1 MVLLMKI
8 RMLIVIILGVLL
20 VVTNGM
26 SADVPPATPATDKKA
41 ESVDQEEL
49 KNEGKE
55 PSWSVEVVEP
65 GSEPVPEPGS
75 EPVSEP
81 VPEPGSEPGS
91 EPEPET
97 DKPEKLIEETKPG
110 EDKSQIVEQAVE
122 PESRE
127 AAGKTSASTEAES
140 EPEKDRQDEVADD
153 EIKPE
158 EEKAQTAEQDTEQ
171 KPKVPR
177 EADEIEPLY
186 VRELLEMKAGHN
198 DSNPVWSSDG
208 KKIAFERS
216 SGDKREIIISRL
228 DGSIIQKIYCKLSD
242 NKDDEMDFFFPGI
255 AEDISYNSGISW
267 SPAHTSMVFMSNGGS
282 GNYDLYL
289 LPQLGNKTTIRLTKN
304 DEKDSHPQWSPVK
317 DQLIFVS
324 GRTGKADVYLM
335 KLETMETIQVTDGE
349 KTYLYPQW
357 SPDGN
362 KIAMIYGSNENHD
375 IYLIEDITK
384 PVETLKALTTWAH
397 DDLRPA
403 WSPDGKKIAF
413 YSNYNLD
420 QDPKVWALFVIDA
433 ADSGPTEAEE
443 LAAKVVATNVI
454 PDIESGPAWMPD
466 SNRIIYIRNDR
477 QAYNPIYIV
486 NVKEKTESAVKTAT
500 KMNHDVI
507 CSSDGIIAFRAQV
520 NQWDHIYIAELK
532 E

>member
-8 RMLIVIILGVLL
+8 RVLVVIILGVLL
-20 VVTNGM
+20 VVTNGI
-26 SADVPPATPATDKKA
+26 SADVPSATPATDTKA
-41 ESVDQEEL
+41 ESVGRDES
-49 KNEGKE
+49 KNEEKE
-55 PSWSVEVVEP
+55 PAWSAEVVEP
-65 GSEPVPEPGS
+65 VPELGSEPVPEPIL
-75 EPVSEP
+75 
-81 VPEPGSEPGS
+81 
-91 EPEPET
+91 EPESELET
-97 DKPEKLIEETKPG
+97 DKSENLIKETKPG
-110 EDKSQIVEQAVE
+110 EDKSQIVEQVVE

-140 EPEKDRQDEVADD
+140 EPEPKKDRQDEAAD
-153 EIKPE
+153 ETKPE
-158 EEKAQTAEQDTEQ
+158 EEKSQTAGQDTEQ
-171 KPKVPR
+171 KTIVPKEP
-177 EADEIEPLY
+177 DEIEPLY
-186 VRELLEMKAGHN
+186 VRELVEMEAGHN
-198 DSNPVWSSDG
+198 DSNPVWSPDG

-216 SGDKREIIISRL
+216 SGDKREIIISGV
-228 DGSIIQKIYCKLSD
+228 DGSLIQKIYCKLSD
-242 NKDDEMDFFFPGI
+242 NKKDEMDFFFPGI

-267 SPAHTSMVFMSNGGS
+267 SPAQTSMVFMSNGGS

-304 DEKDSHPQWSPVK
+304 DEKDSHPQWSPVN

-335 KLETMETIQVTDGE
+335 KLETMETIKVTDGK

-357 SPDGN
+357 SPDG
-362 KIAMIYGSNENHD
+362 KKVAMIYGSNENHD

-384 PVETLKALTTWAH
+384 PVETLKALTTWAY

-433 ADSGPTEAEE
+433 AGADSAEGEE

>member
-8 RMLIVIILGVLL
+8 RILIVVILGVLL
-20 VVTNGM
+20 VVTNGI
-26 SADVPPATPATDKKA
+26 SADVPPAMPATDKEA
-41 ESVDQEEL
+41 ENVGQKES
-49 KNEGKE
+49 KNEEKE
-55 PSWSVEVVEP
+55 PAWSVEVIEP
-65 GSEPVPEPGS
+65 GSEPVPEL
-75 EPVSEP
+75 
-81 VPEPGSEPGS
+81 
-91 EPEPET
+91 EPEPEI
-97 DKPEKLIEETKPG
+97 DKPEKLIKETKPG
-110 EDKSQIVEQAVE
+110 EDKSQLVEKAVE
-122 PESRE
+122 PESPE
-127 AAGKTSASTEAES
+127 TAGKTSASTEVEA
-140 EPEKDRQDEVADD
+140 EPETDRQDEVAD
-153 EIKPE
+153 ETKPE
-158 EEKAQTAEQDTEQ
+158 EEKSQTAEQDAEQ
-171 KPKVPR
+171 ETKVPKK
-177 EADEIEPLY
+177 ADEIEPLY
-186 VRELLEMKAGHN
+186 VRELVEMEAGHN

-216 SGDKREIIISRL
+216 SGDKREIIISGL

-242 NKDDEMDFFFPGI
+242 NKNDEMDFFFPGI

-267 SPAHTSMVFMSNGGS
+267 SPAQTSLVFMSNGGS

-289 LPQLGNKTTIRLTKN
+289 LPQLGDKTTIRLTKN
-304 DEKDSHPQWSPVK
+304 DEKDSHPQWSPVN

-324 GRTGKADVYLM
+324 GRSGKADVYLM
-335 KLETMETIQVTDGE
+335 KLETMETTKVTDGE

-357 SPDGN
+357 SPDG
-362 KIAMIYGSNENHD
+362 KKVAMIYGSNENHD

-384 PVETLKALTTWAH
+384 PVETLKALTTWAY

-403 WSPDGKKIAF
+403 WSPDGDKIAF

-420 QDPKVWALFVIDA
+420 QDPKVWALFVINT
-433 ADSGPTEAEE
+433 ADSGPTEGEE

-500 KMNHDVI
+500 KMNHDAT